1 MGGKRL
7 TPEQMAHA
15 AKVLAKTGNIS
26 DAAREIGVPH
36 STLRSAFQRERI
48 AKNRRI
54 HAQAIERGLRTGA
67 KQLDRVA
74 GLLAKLLDAD
84 DPTALGM
91 EPGDIAKVAQ
101 AFNGTVSQRVSISDR
116 EERRKQ
122 SALTREKTRA
132 EIALL
137 KRKISGEHVERIEV
151 ATDDTLDARIN
162 ELLHGGPPPSD
173 EGSTG

>member
-7 TPEQMAHA
+7 TPDQMERA
-15 AKVLAKTGNIS
+15 AEVLAKTNNVS
-26 DAAREIGVPH
+26 DAARAIGVAV
-36 STLRSAFQRERI
+36 STMRYAFERERI
-48 AKNRRI
+48 AKNRHV
-54 HAQAIERGLRTGA
+54 HARAIERGLRTGA

-74 GLLAKLLDAD
+74 SLLAKLLDAD
-84 DPTALGM
+84 DPMALGM

-151 ATDDTLDARIN
+151 ATDDALDARIN
-162 ELLHGGPPPSD
+162 ELLGGGPPPSD

>member
-7 TPEQMAHA
+7 TPDQMERA
-15 AKVLAKTGNIS
+15 AEVLAKTNNVS
-26 DAAREIGVPH
+26 DAARAIGVSPQ
-36 STLRSAFQRERI
+36 TMNDAFKREGI
-48 AKNRRI
+48 VKNRRL
-54 HAQAIERGLRTGA
+54 HARAIERGLRTGA

-84 DPTALGM
+84 DPMALGM

-162 ELLHGGPPPSD
+162 ELLNGGPPPSD